1 MNIECY
7 VILDE
12 DRLLSDQKDD
22 IMWQGDLVHHGIKR
36 LISHFGRSFL
46 NARQILSLPIDGI
59 TLAPEFLARLQD
71 PRNAVQGGR
80 LLQKLHEH
88 GMLIYARDINRSELL
103 AVSHKAR
110 IDWISGNVMSP
121 EIGFRQLQW
130 YSPSATLG

>member
-1 MNIECY
+1 
-7 VILDE
+7 
-12 DRLLSDQKDD
+12 
-22 IMWQGDLVHHGIKR
+22 GIKR